1 MSDFSEIPGFSRY
14 FQVVSPSEISIDK
27 EEIFYREKY
36 NELINYIKTMVL
48 YSEDTILNEYVS
60 PIGSVLININPGTD
74 IIEYI
79 KLISMNYSL
88 DLIEI
93 RLTEIRSSPE
103 RFLKELDS
111 IVETF
116 KKKSIKV
123 EEHSEKEIDGE
134 DDSIQSEEKIERRI
148 LLFNQHREFK
158 QILEDKN
165 LLDHI
170 FSAQHDRHLNFLD
183 SNLLLIWINYEM
195 QDIINLS
202 SNIYD
207 SFDLFLKV
215 PLLNKVERETVFRDF
230 LEKHPKIVFDINA
243 LVNYTENWEV
253 NDIKQLLKV
262 GIFKQFLN
270 SELNDTSNEITHILL
285 ELIESG
291 EFLPYNLSRIP
302 NENQIVEESEKSQYN
317 NKQISNIEEYELSKI
332 PQVNDYIDQI
342 RKSRM
347 SDFMMEQL
355 YENAAFSNY
364 NELLLIIDKLIK
376 NEPLH
381 DNDRKL
387 LAKYSFILNDP
398 PNRAQINLEKAKKKV
413 DRITQAF
420 GK

>member
-93 RLTEIRSSPE
+93 KLTEIRSSPE

-116 KKKSIKV
+116 KQKSSKV
-123 EEHSEKEIDGE
+123 EEHSEKEIDEE
-134 DDSIQSEEKIERRI
+134 DDSIQSEEKIERKI

-170 FSAQHDRHLNFLD
+170 FGAQYDRHLNFLD

-215 PLLNKVERETVFRDF
+215 PLLNKIERETVLRDF

-302 NENQIVEESEKSQYN
+302 NDNQIVEESEKSQYN
-317 NKQISNIEEYELSKI
+317 NKQISNIEEYELSKT
-332 PQVNDYIDQI
+332 PQVNDYLDQI
-342 RKSRM
+342 RQSRM

>member
-1 MSDFSEIPGFSRY
+1 MSDFSEIPGFSKY
-14 FQVVSPSEISIDK
+14 FRVVSPSEIAIDK

-74 IIEYI
+74 ILEYI

-88 DLIEI
+88 DFIEI

-103 RFLKELDS
+103 KFLKELDS

-116 KKKSIKV
+116 KKNSSKV
-123 EEHSEKEIDGE
+123 GGYSEKEIEEE
-134 DDSIQSEEKIERRI
+134 DDSIQSEEKIERKI
-148 LLFNQHREFK
+148 LLFNQHRELK
-158 QILEDKN
+158 QILEDIN
-165 LLDHI
+165 LLDYI
-170 FSAQHDRHLNFLD
+170 FGAQNDRHLNFLD

-207 SFDLFLKV
+207 SFDLFLKI
-215 PLLNKVERETVFRDF
+215 PLLNKIERETVFRDF

-243 LVNYTENWEV
+243 IVNNTENWEV
-253 NDIKQLLKV
+253 NDIKQLMKV

-291 EFLPYNLSRIP
+291 EFFPYNLSRIP
-302 NENQIVEESEKSQYN
+302 NDNQIVEESEKNQYN
-317 NKQISNIEEYELSKI
+317 NKQISNIKEDEISKT

-342 RKSRM
+342 RQSRT
-347 SDFMMEQL
+347 SDFMLEQL

-364 NELLLIIDKLIK
+364 NELLLIIDKLIR

-413 DRITQAF
+413 DRMTQAF